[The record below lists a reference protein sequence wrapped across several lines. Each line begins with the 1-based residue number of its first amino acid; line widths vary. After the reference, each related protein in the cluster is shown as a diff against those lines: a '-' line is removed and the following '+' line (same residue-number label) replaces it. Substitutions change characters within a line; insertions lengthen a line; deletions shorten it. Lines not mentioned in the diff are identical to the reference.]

1 MRVDKSFLRLKF
13 IEKRKKL
20 YSTKI
25 FFSFDKIFF
34 LIKKNFSKKKPS
46 IAGYYPSN
54 FEVNILD
61 LLSQVSKKN
70 FKVGLPVIKKGYKI
84 DFKHWIPSEPL
95 YVNKYGIL
103 EPQKQNITF
112 KPDIILVPLVAFDR
126 NLNRI
131 GYGKGYYDRAL
142 KHLASNKKILTI
154 GMAFSFQ
161 EASIVPTNQ
170 YDYNLDCILTD
181 RNLIYRK
188 KANENFIFR

>member
-1 MRVDKSFLRLKF
+1 LCCFN
-13 IEKRKKL
+13 
-20 YSTKI
+20 
-25 FFSFDKIFF
+25 KIFF
-34 LIKKNFSKKKPS
+34 LIKKNFPQKKPL

-61 LLSQVSKKN
+61 FLCQANKKN
-70 FKVGLPVIKKGYKI
+70 FKVGLPVIKKDYKMV
-84 DFKHWIPSEPL
+84 FKYWIPNEPL

-103 EPQKQNITF
+103 EPKKSNITF

-142 KHLASNKKILTI
+142 KQLSANKKILTI
-154 GMAFSFQ
+154 GIAFSFQ
-161 EASIVPTNQ
+161 EASIIPTNQ

-181 RNLIYRK
+181 RNLIYK
-188 KANENFIFR
+188 KTNENFIFG

>member
-1 MRVDKSFLRLKF
+1 MQVNKSSLRLKF
-13 IEKRKKL
+13 IKKRRKL
-20 YSTKI
+20 YSTK
-25 FFSFDKIFF
+25 FFFPLDNIFF

-54 FEVNILD
+54 FEVNILG
-61 LLSQVSKKN
+61 LLSQACKKN
-70 FKVGLPVIKKGYKI
+70 FKVGLPVIKKDYKI
-84 DFKHWIPSEPL
+84 DFKYWIPNEPL
-95 YVNKYGIL
+95 YVNNYGIL
-103 EPQKQNITF
+103 EPKKQNITF

-142 KHLASNKKILTI
+142 KNLASKKKILTI

-161 EASIVPTNQ
+161 EASIIPTNQ

-181 RNLIYRK
+181 RNLIYK
-188 KANENFIFR
+188 KSNENFIFG

>member
-1 MRVDKSFLRLKF
+1 MQVDKSSLRLKF
-13 IEKRKKL
+13 IKKRRKL
-20 YSTKI
+20 HSANF

-70 FKVGLPVIKKGYKI
+70 FKVGLPVIKKDYKI
-84 DFKHWIPSEPL
+84 DFKYWIPNEPL

-131 GYGKGYYDRAL
+131 GYGKGYYDRTL
-142 KHLASNKKILTI
+142 KQLASNKKILTI

-161 EASIVPTNQ
+161 ETSIIPTNQ

-181 RNLIYRK
+181 RNLIYK
-188 KANENFIFR
+188 KTNENFIFG

>member
-1 MRVDKSFLRLKF
+1 MQVDKSSLRLKF
-13 IEKRKKL
+13 IKKRKKL
-20 YSTKI
+20 YSANF

-54 FEVNILD
+54 FEVNILG
-61 LLSQVSKKN
+61 LLSQACKKN
-70 FKVGLPVIKKGYKI
+70 FKVGLPVIKKDYKI
-84 DFKHWIPSEPL
+84 DFKYWIPNEPL
-95 YVNKYGIL
+95 YVNNYGIL
-103 EPQKQNITF
+103 EPKKQNITF

-142 KHLASNKKILTI
+142 KNLASKKKILTI

-161 EASIVPTNQ
+161 EASIIPTNQ

-181 RNLIYRK
+181 RNLIYK
-188 KANENFIFR
+188 KTNENFIFG

>member
-20 YSTKI
+20 YSIKI

-142 KHLASNKKILTI
+142 KQLASNKKILTI

-161 EASIVPTNQ
+161 EVSIIPTYQ

-181 RNLIYRK
+181 RNLIYK
-188 KANENFIFR
+188 KTNENFIFG

>member
-142 KHLASNKKILTI
+142 KQLASNKKILTI

-161 EASIVPTNQ
+161 EVSIISTYQ

-181 RNLIYRK
+181 RNLIYK
-188 KANENFIFR
+188 KTNENFIFG

>member
-142 KHLASNKKILTI
+142 KQLASNKKILTI

-161 EASIVPTNQ
+161 EVSIIPTYQ

-181 RNLIYRK
+181 RNLIYK
-188 KANENFIFR
+188 KTNENFIFR

>member
-1 MRVDKSFLRLKF
+1 MQVDKSSLRLKF
-13 IEKRKKL
+13 IKKRRKL
-20 YSTKI
+20 YSTKN
-25 FFSFDKIFF
+25 FFSFDNIFF

-61 LLSQVSKKN
+61 LLSQACKKN
-70 FKVGLPVIKKGYKI
+70 FKVGFPVIKKDYKI
-84 DFKHWIPSEPL
+84 DFKCWIPNEPL

-103 EPQKQNITF
+103 EPKKQNITF

-142 KHLASNKKILTI
+142 KQLSSNKKILTI

-161 EASIVPTNQ
+161 EASIIPTNQ

-181 RNLIYRK
+181 RNLIYK
-188 KANENFIFR
+188 KTNENFIFG

>member
-1 MRVDKSFLRLKF
+1 MQVNKSSLRLKF
-13 IEKRKKL
+13 IKKRRKL
-20 YSTKI
+20 HSTKI
-25 FFSFDKIFF
+25 FFSFDKIFH

-61 LLSQVSKKN
+61 LLSQACKKN
-70 FKVGLPVIKKGYKI
+70 FKVGFPVIKKDYKI
-84 DFKHWIPSEPL
+84 DFKCWIPNEPL

-103 EPQKQNITF
+103 EPKKQNITF

-142 KHLASNKKILTI
+142 KYLASKKKILTI

-161 EASIVPTNQ
+161 EATIIPTNQ

-181 RNLIYRK
+181 RNLIYK
-188 KANENFIFR
+188 KTNENFIFG

>member
-1 MRVDKSFLRLKF
+1 MQVDKLSLRLKF
-13 IEKRKKL
+13 IKKRRTL
-20 YSTKI
+20 YSTKN
-25 FFSFDKIFF
+25 FFLFDKVFF
-34 LIKKNFSKKKPS
+34 LIKKNFPKKKLS

-61 LLSQVSKKN
+61 FLFQANKKN
-70 FKVGLPVIKKGYKI
+70 FKVGLPVIKKDYKI
-84 DFKHWIPSEPL
+84 DFKYWIPNEPL

-103 EPQKQNITF
+103 EPKKQNITF

-126 NLNRI
+126 SLNRI

-142 KHLASNKKILTI
+142 KQLSSNKKILTI

-161 EASIVPTNQ
+161 EASIIPTNQ

-181 RNLIYRK
+181 RNLIYK
-188 KANENFIFR
+188 KTNENFIFG

>member
-1 MRVDKSFLRLKF
+1 MQVDKSSLRLKF
-13 IEKRKKL
+13 IKKRRKL
-20 YSTKI
+20 YSTKS
-25 FFSFDKIFF
+25 FFLFDKVFL
-34 LIKKNFSKKKPS
+34 LIKKNFPKKKPS

-61 LLSQVSKKN
+61 LLFQTSKKN
-70 FKVGLPVIKKGYKI
+70 FKIGLPVIKKDYKI
-84 DFKHWIPSEPL
+84 DFKYWIPNEPL

-112 KPDIILVPLVAFDR
+112 LPDIVLVPLVAFDR

-142 KHLASNKKILTI
+142 KQLASNKKILTI

-161 EASIVPTNQ
+161 ETTIIPTNQ

-181 RNLIYRK
+181 RNLIYK
-188 KANENFIFR
+188 KTNENFIFG